1 MIGAVGGALVSTTSY
16 LMNTSS
22 GDITIGGVLTAAGV
36 GVALTS
42 AVSAG
47 YTYATTEGSTGE
59 RLACTVVF
67 VAFAGGSAGNALGN
81 IVANNVST
89 GAGFVLGTAFG
100 SYIAG
105 ETMDCFS
112 VGVQYCIKSIRK

>member
-100 SYIAG
+100 S
-105 ETMDCFS
+105 
-112 VGVQYCIKSIRK
+112 